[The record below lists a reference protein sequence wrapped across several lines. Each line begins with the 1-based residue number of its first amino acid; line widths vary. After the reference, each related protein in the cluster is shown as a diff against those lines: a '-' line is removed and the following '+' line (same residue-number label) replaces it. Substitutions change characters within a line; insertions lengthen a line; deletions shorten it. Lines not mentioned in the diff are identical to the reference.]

1 MTYGTI
7 TIPSGVTL
15 TMEAGTVVKL
25 SGINAKIQVDGT
37 LNSNGTTE
45 QPVHLTSLKDDS
57 VWGDTNNDG
66 TATSP
71 AVGDWHMV
79 CLNSDLTASTI
90 TNTRFCYGGNHGR
103 SPCMFALSV
112 QKGSHTISGC
122 YFQDNFGGSGANHS
136 GNSTIENS
144 EFCGN
149 NSLGDGNAIRVD
161 AGNPTISGCH
171 LHNTGKTGS
180 TSAPAAP
187 P

>member
-1 MTYGTI
+1 MSNASPNNIRGNHGSGNGTNGIQITGTLATDSTLNSTNLIQNGSDQTECLPYMTYGTI

-90 TNTRFCYGGNHGR
+90 TNTRFCYGGNYGR
-103 SPCMFALSV
+103 SPFYV
-112 QKGSHTISGC
+112 
-122 YFQDNFGGSGANHS
+122 
-136 GNSTIENS
+136 
-144 EFCGN
+144 
-149 NSLGDGNAIRVD
+149 R
-161 AGNPTISGCH
+161 P
-171 LHNTGKTGS
+171 
-180 TSAPAAP
+180 
-187 P
+187 